1 MYRRLTLLL
10 LTGAALLAAPSAA
23 SAQADI
29 EAVWSF
35 SGGQVAI
42 QAQSDGSFMGTV
54 IRQTQFAECPH
65 PVGEQMWTGIA
76 RQGDGSYWGAH
87 QWFRNGSCEPIERG
101 RIALRVLAKPD
112 GAKFLRVCFA
122 KPETPE
128 VQPKI
133 APDGTSTDVNDECRD
148 SDLVAPLAARAPS
161 VTSIATLPSQ
171 GRRRCLSRRSF
182 RIRLREPRGD
192 ALRSATVSVNGKR
205 VATRRLGRITAPVNL
220 RGLPKGRYTVR
231 IRAVTVLGRTISGSR
246 RYRTC
251 APKRRG

>member
-1 MYRRLTLLL
+1 MPRIVLASLALLL
-10 LTGAALLAAPSAA
+10 ASPAAAAAQSA
-23 SAQADI
+23 DV

-35 SGGQVAI
+35 SGGQVAV
-42 QAQSDGSFMGTV
+42 QAQPDGSFVGTIV
-54 IRQTQFAECPH
+54 RTTTLAECPH

-112 GAKFLRVCFA
+112 GTKFLRVCFA

-148 SDLVAPLAARAPS
+148 SDLVAALAAGTLS

-192 ALRSATVSVNGKR
+192 ALRSATVSVNGRR

-251 APKRRG
+251 TPRRRA